1 MPPPAAHGLEHLG
14 RRVPRRADGLH
25 LGALELRLVE
35 VDELRHPP
43 HAELQEVA
51 PLDVVVHEALRVQR
65 LDALEHLLGL
75 PRATGTVS
83 GRGCEGVRAGC
94 GVRGPSA

>member
-1 MPPPAAHGLEHLG
+1 MREASKNDRNYTIDSSTLFLIYAS
-14 RRVPRRADGLH
+14 R
-25 LGALELRLVE
+25 GAR
-35 VDELRHPP
+35 PP